1 MNLLKSIL
9 DWLKGV
15 YIWFSQG
22 DSAEPADTD
31 PIRHVILLMFENHS
45 FDQML
50 GCFQSIFPNE
60 VDGVDPSRPRSNKDS
75 TGREYLQEQSSDPT
89 VSPDPKHEVE
99 HILNAVKGGNSGFV
113 SEYE

>member
-1 MNLLKSIL
+1 MNLLKSVL
-9 DWLKGV
+9 GWLKG
-15 YIWFSQG
+15 ICDWFFQG
-22 DSAEPADTD
+22 GSIIPASTD

-60 VDGVDPSRPRSNKDS
+60 VDGVDSANPRSNKDS
-75 TGREYLQEQSSDPT
+75 TGREYFQRAFSDPV

-99 HILNAVKGGNSGFV
+99 HIVKRYSRK
-113 SEYE
+113 